1 MTFLEALN
9 SQKKV
14 RSEFWSE
21 NQTLDTTIFTDEM
34 DDMIKQM
41 LSITAKPITW
51 QEILGLWF
59 FV

>member
-21 NQTLDTTIFTDEM
+21 NQTLDTTVFTDEM

-51 QEILGLWF
+51 QEIFGLWF